1 MKFRLN
7 KVMSSFIIN
16 AKKTIPRSQSDS
28 FLALSISSISVDKS
42 NNDDETNK
50 NNILRQSMVSK
61 IPKNS
66 LIKINPL
73 SPTLQ
78 LESDE
83 FFEEIEQEE
92 INIIHNNNEIKL
104 ISIDLFIFMV
114 GEGNYFDNDFLF
126 IFIEQSFTFIS
137 YERLIKKI
145 LNALKYFEKN
155 QIHLINFL
163 KIINEFIKS
172 KQHLNEQ
179 IFTIDNYVM
188 KEMNEKIGKE
198 NNNNTMIN
206 NNINIE
212 NDIDNENLIINKN
225 FNFNILK
232 YNSKF
237 IAQVITNI
245 TYKNFLSLNEHLYEY
260 VLKIDKSSYVNK
272 IIDFSNKL
280 SFFIIEDILSYN
292 YKNERAKLIEKYI
305 DIANELFK
313 LKNYNDLV
321 SFICIF
327 SKFAIINLKETL
339 SIVSPKSKEIYE
351 QLNKFISFTDNYK
364 NMRNAYNDCIN
375 NKEFFIPFPGFFS
388 RDIIHIKERS
398 KYVEKGLINIEKIKN
413 VHNIISIFPTIFSF
427 PNNINENNLKK
438 NSDYSILNHIFLNL
452 SPKLDENL
460 DELSKQLEPHLL
472 LFIKSHTKRKT
483 QTESLI
489 QLHNTIKYKKAKT
502 TKK

>member
-1 MKFRLN
+1 
-7 KVMSSFIIN
+7 
-16 AKKTIPRSQSDS
+16 
-28 FLALSISSISVDKS
+28 
-42 NNDDETNK
+42 
-50 NNILRQSMVSK
+50 
-61 IPKNS
+61 
-66 LIKINPL
+66 
-73 SPTLQ
+73 
-78 LESDE
+78 
-83 FFEEIEQEE
+83 
-92 INIIHNNNEIKL
+92 
-104 ISIDLFIFMV
+104 
-114 GEGNYFDNDFLF
+114 
-126 IFIEQSFTFIS
+126 
-137 YERLIKKI
+137 
-145 LNALKYFEKN
+145 
-155 QIHLINFL
+155 LINFL
-163 KIINEFIKS
+163 KIINEFINS

-413 VHNIISIFPTIFSF
+413 IHNIISIFPTIFSF